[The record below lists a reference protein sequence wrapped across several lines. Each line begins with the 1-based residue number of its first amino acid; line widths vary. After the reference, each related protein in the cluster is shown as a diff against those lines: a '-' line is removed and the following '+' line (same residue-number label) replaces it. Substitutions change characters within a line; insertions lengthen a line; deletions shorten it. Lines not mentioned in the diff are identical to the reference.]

1 MMELLSR
8 SGKKSGIGIVIRDNN
23 SLVMASMSKLLPQ
36 LYTPMK
42 IEALATLTALE
53 FASELGFGRAILETD
68 SKVLTNALRNNSPY
82 LSSNGLLMEDIRF
95 NASLFNQLLYSH
107 VKREGNMVANNLAR
121 HSICISDFSVWM
133 ETIPPSF
140 VSLVLADIAGFS

>member
-8 SGKKSGIGIVIRDNN
+8 SRKKSGIGIVIRDNN

-36 LYTPMK
+36 LYTPME
-42 IEALATLTALE
+42 IEALVASTALE
-53 FASELGFGRAILETD
+53 FASELGFGLSILETD
-68 SKVLTNALRNNSPY
+68 SQVLANALRNNSPY

-107 VKREGNMVANNLAR
+107 IKREGNKVAHNLAR
-121 HSICISDFSVWM
+121 HSICISDFLVWM
-133 ETIPPSF
+133 KTIPPPFISF
-140 VSLVLADIAGFS
+140 VLADIARFS